1 MDGVKFEFNNIMS
14 LYKKNDSERRRSD
27 ILYDISKYIW
37 SYFLRKIGFRQNL
50 IFGVTLKQM
59 TVDIWKCTEN
69 LN

>member
-27 ILYDISKYIW
+27 ILYDISKYIG

-50 IFGVTLKQM
+50 NFGVTLKQM
-59 TVDIWKCTEN
+59 TVDS
-69 LN
+69 